1 MKFNVTV
8 TALAH
13 MSQTVVID
21 APNAGLAEQEA
32 KKTTGNRKWEYLGIQ
47 ENTEEAVAW
56 PCSEK

>member
-13 MSQTVVID
+13 MSQTLVVE

-47 ENTEEAVAW
+47 DDSEQAIAW
-56 PCSEK
+56 PVYEK